1 MNPACGGSS
10 GSASFCSNSRYEAFG
25 MRKCCK
31 GHGVLAS
38 VYTSYS
44 EDNTG
49 RFMRCSMR
57 GTDDCKY
64 FEWIDDELPPEFK
77 IVVARVARKKNIL
90 EAQLR
95 ESRQKVA
102 VLAEQLTLMERK
114 VKIIEQRNKELQ
126 VTNTHFMKKS
136 KGDTMELSSW
146 SMNHKVCYLLLFIL
160 VLVLS
165 SFTFSSSE
173 KGLATMLL

>member
-1 MNPACGGSS
+1 MENKDSKSKHTHNSAFTMNPTNEFEKNSACGENS
-10 GSASFCSNSRYEAFG
+10 GSASFCSNSRYEGFG

-38 VYTSYS
+38 VYTSYTK
-44 EDNTG
+44 DNPG
-49 RFMRCSMR
+49 WRFMRCSMR

-77 IVVARVARKKNIL
+77 IVAARVSRKKNIL

-95 ESRQKVA
+95 ESHQKVA

-114 VKIIEQRNKELQ
+114 VKIIEQRNKELH

-136 KGDTMELSSW
+136 K
-146 SMNHKVCYLLLFIL
+146 
-160 VLVLS
+160 
-165 SFTFSSSE
+165 
-173 KGLATMLL
+173 